1 MNYVY
6 AFVIGGAICAVAQIL
21 LDKTALTPARIVV
34 LFVTLG
40 VVFTAL
46 GLYEPLVDLAGAGAT
61 VPITGFGY
69 TLAKGVEKGVEEH
82 GALGILT
89 GGLSASSGGVSAAVL
104 FGYLFSIVS
113 DPRGK

>member
-104 FGYLFSIVS
+104 FGYLFSIIS